1 MLFVFVSASCETLKL
16 DPWLYTSGQEFSQHT
31 KSAAVWDP
39 FCSEADGVDLGDLS
53 AFSPVRSVAE
63 PWSSR
68 GPPVKRGFN
77 RFFSGFQPKPAGLDA
92 ESAL

>member
-31 KSAAVWDP
+31 KSAAVRDP
-39 FCSEADGVDLGDLS
+39 FRSEADGVDLSDLS
-53 AFSPVRSVAE
+53 AFSPDGSVAE
-63 PWSSR
+63 PR

-77 RFFSGFQPKPAGLDA
+77 RFSGFGARC
-92 ESAL
+92 